1 MIAVTAPVSSL
12 CYSSS
17 LAPFVQLPLLRLFEL
32 LDLIQKRDLLESNL
46 RNWNVI
52 RAANK
57 LISWNPSR
65 KCLSFLFS
73 LFLRHRFLSC
83 ILGIIYFS
91 RENKKRKERREKRE
105 YYLLRFWFR
114 FRLKRVTNMISAEFS
129 RKIRI
134 FVNGIEWKFFQK
146 HIQFFSRSF
155 SLPRLAGRLLVT
167 SPYNVILGSR

>member
-1 MIAVTAPVSSL
+1 MTAVTAPVSSL

-91 RENKKRKERREKRE
+91 RENKKRKETQKKRILFIALLISISIETRYKHDFRWIFTKNKNFRERDWVK
-105 YYLLRFWFR
+105 
-114 FRLKRVTNMISAEFS
+114 IFS
-129 RKIRI
+129 KAHTI
-134 FVNGIEWKFFQK
+134 
-146 HIQFFSRSF
+146 FFSEF
-155 SLPRLAGRLLVT
+155 
-167 SPYNVILGSR
+167 

>member
-1 MIAVTAPVSSL
+1 MTAVTAPVSSL

-91 RENKKRKERREKRE
+91 RENKKRKETRKKRILFIALLISISIETRYKHDFRWIFSKNKNFRERD
-105 YYLLRFWFR
+105 W
-114 FRLKRVTNMISAEFS
+114 V
-129 RKIRI
+129 KICSKAHTI
-134 FVNGIEWKFFQK
+134 
-146 HIQFFSRSF
+146 FFSEF
-155 SLPRLAGRLLVT
+155 
-167 SPYNVILGSR
+167 

>member
-1 MIAVTAPVSSL
+1 MTAVTAPVSSL

-17 LAPFVQLPLLRLFEL
+17 LAPFIQLPLLRLFEL

-65 KCLSFLFS
+65 KCLSSLFS

-83 ILGIIYFS
+83 IPGIVYFS
-91 RENKKRKERREKRE
+91 RENNERREKRE
-105 YYLLRFWFR
+105 YYLFSLFSIDT
-114 FRLKRVTNMISAEFS
+114 LQNMILRWIFTKNEKIFS
-129 RKIRI
+129 WTGLSGNFLKSTY
-134 FVNGIEWKFFQK
+134 NFFLGVLVC
-146 HIQFFSRSF
+146 RGWRADC
-155 SLPRLAGRLLVT
+155 SLPRRIML
-167 SPYNVILGSR
+167 YLGPVS